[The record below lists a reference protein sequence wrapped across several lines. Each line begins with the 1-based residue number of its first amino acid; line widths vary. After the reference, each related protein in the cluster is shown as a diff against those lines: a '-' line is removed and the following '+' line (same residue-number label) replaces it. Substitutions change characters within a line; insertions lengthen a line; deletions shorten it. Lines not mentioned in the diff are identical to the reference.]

1 MKNIFILQ
9 LVDLCVTPPVCVV
22 YFYCHTLERH
32 VLFFIVLQQSQP
44 GMMRLPKFG
53 ILIIY
58 TFTRISFN
66 VLSFIFFKL
75 CTTCRLCKFS
85 SRVMQVI
92 IAISQCFHK
101 AYIKT
106 KKHTHTQTKNMY
118 SICLLDVAMFS
129 ATVNHEHV
137 FGCCHNCVFFPIS
150 AHTVPGQEVATMT
163 FPADSEA
170 HTLMPVA
177 LCE

>member
-1 MKNIFILQ
+1 MMKNIFILQ

-106 KKHTHTQTKNMY
+106 KKHTHTHKQKTCTVYVYWMLQCFLQQLIMNMF
-118 SICLLDVAMFS
+118 LVAV
-129 ATVNHEHV
+129 TIV
-137 FGCCHNCVFFPIS
+137 CFFLYLHILYL
-150 AHTVPGQEVATMT
+150 AKKWRQ
-163 FPADSEA
+163 
-170 HTLMPVA
+170 
-177 LCE
+177 